1 MAKGSSLNRK
11 EMIKEDILDITEEK
25 GTMEREKKKGGG
37 NRIDFPFP

>member
-25 GTMEREKKKGGG
+25 GTMEREREKKGE
-37 NRIDFPFP
+37 IE